1 MSVDLPEPDEPMI
14 ATNSPDWTVRLIPRS
29 ASTLT
34 SPRIKVRATFSTL
47 MTGCVDFRA
56 FARHRSTISKARRR
70 RSRLAAHL
78 TAAFSSNDL
87 IARVEIALDDL
98 GEVVVIE
105 TGSDGAPQRA
115 DRRAAPRLAAVRSTA
130 CERPGL

>member
-47 MTGCVDFRA
+47 MTGCVT
-56 FARHRSTISKARRR
+56 SEP
-70 RSRLAAHL
+70 SRG
-78 TAAFSSNDL
+78 
-87 IARVEIALDDL
+87 I
-98 GEVVVIE
+98 
-105 TGSDGAPQRA
+105 GAPSQRRGGG
-115 DRRAAPRLAAVRSTA
+115 DPDWPLT
-130 CERPGL
+130 